1 MRLRFS
7 RTSPYARKVRVT
19 AFEKGLSDQIEL
31 IETDTWNLPEAL
43 LRDNPLGKIPALVTA
58 AGDVLFDSP
67 VICEYLEAIG
77 TGPSLLPAQ
86 GCARWL
92 VLRLQALADGMMDA
106 AVERYVEAH
115 RPSEQRSADW
125 DRRQQAA
132 LGRCLDY
139 LERSD
144 ELDESLSL
152 GTIAVA
158 CALDYLDLRFT
169 TEPWRLERPRLAL
182 AHAKFAQRASFRA
195 TAASTGE

>member
-31 IETDTWNLPEAL
+31 IETDTWNLPDAL
-43 LRDNPLGKIPALVTA
+43 LRENPLGKIPALVTA
-58 AGDVLFDSP
+58 GGDVLFDSP
-67 VICEYLEAIG
+67 VICEYLDTIG
-77 TGPSLLPAQ
+77 TGPSLLPAK
-86 GCARWL
+86 GDARWR

-115 RPSEQRSADW
+115 RPLEQRCADW

-132 LGRCLDY
+132 LSRCLDY
-139 LERSD
+139 LERSN
-144 ELDESLSL
+144 ELDGSLSL

-169 TEPWRLERPRLAL
+169 TEPWRLKRPRLAST
-182 AHAKFAQRASFRA
+182 HAQFAQRASLRA
-195 TAASTGE
+195 SVATIGE